1 LPNISAKDGAG
12 ASVDI
17 LAFGTGTSVDPFKT
31 AQTLITSAGVEITPA
46 TEAKQ
51 DLAQTSLTSITT
63 NQATAAKQ
71 DLAQTSLT
79 SITTNQ
85 ATAAKQD
92 LAKTQLD
99 AIAAALV
106 TQNLFNLRAMAP
118 RIQGVATLTASGDSA
133 AIVVA
138 PPVGQRIAITEVVV
152 QSTGATDVTV
162 LLKLGGQNITMPCPT
177 KGSGR
182 YMVYT
187 PGNELLVTDN
197 TALIA
202 NLSVAANVFVFV
214 RYYIMSTSTRL
225 PV

>member
-1 LPNISAKDGAG
+1 MPNISAKDGAG

-46 TEAKQ
+46 TE
-51 DLAQTSLTSITT
+51 
-63 NQATAAKQ
+63 AKQ